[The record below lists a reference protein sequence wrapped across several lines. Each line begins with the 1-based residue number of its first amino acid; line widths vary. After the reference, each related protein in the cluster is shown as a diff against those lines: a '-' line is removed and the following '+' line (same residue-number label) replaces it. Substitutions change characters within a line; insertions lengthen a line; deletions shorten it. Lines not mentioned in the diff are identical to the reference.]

1 MSDTIDRNDP
11 IWNEV
16 FEHASVAASR
26 TFRRFGR
33 WASHDDL
40 RSAALEYAW
49 RRSDLVAQFLHRED
63 EADRRRGAAA
73 LIKTLERAA
82 ERYARKEKAAACGYR
97 VDDEYFY
104 TEQLAENLI
113 LAYCRSDADNAG
125 QVLDPAEMGGKRKTK
140 PANEGGDM
148 LAMIADVGDALNK
161 VDDRTRGVLVGRIG
175 YGLTVEQL
183 AASWDVSH
191 QRITQIYQ
199 RGLRQV
205 VDLLGGLRP

>member
-1 MSDTIDRNDP
+1 MSDAIDRDDP

-26 TFRRFGR
+26 AYRRFGR

-49 RRSDLVAQFLHRED
+49 RRSDLVASFLHRED
-63 EADRRRGAAA
+63 EADRRRGASG

-82 ERYARKEKAAACGYR
+82 ERYARKEKAAACGYKTE
-97 VDDEYFY
+97 DEYFY

-113 LAYCRSDADNAG
+113 LVYCRSDADSAG
-125 QVLDPAEMGGKRKTK
+125 QVFDPAELGAKRKTK

-148 LAMIADVGDALNK
+148 IAMIADIGDALAK